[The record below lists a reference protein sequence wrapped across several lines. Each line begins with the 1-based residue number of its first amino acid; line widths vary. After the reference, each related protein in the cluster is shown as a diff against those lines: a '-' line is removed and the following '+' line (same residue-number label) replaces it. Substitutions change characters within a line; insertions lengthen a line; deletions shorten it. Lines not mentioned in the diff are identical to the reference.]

1 MLFSLMEG
9 ADNLIAEGFQ
19 PERDIWFAFG
29 QDEEVSGRQG
39 AFKIAD
45 YMKEKG
51 LRFDA
56 VYDEGGIIAAP
67 GSAMESIKEPL
78 ALVGVGEKGFL
89 TLRLTVR
96 GMGGHSSMPPAKG
109 SLVYAAEIIEKLN
122 NNQFPARIISPI
134 AAFFD
139 NVGGELSLIHI

>member
-39 AFKIAD
+39 AFKIAG
-45 YMKEKG
+45 YFKQKG
-51 LRFDA
+51 LCFSA

-67 GSAMESIKEPL
+67 GSAIESIQEPL

-89 TLRLTVR
+89 TLRLTIK
-96 GMGGHSSMPPAKG
+96 GMGGHSSMPPSKS

-122 NNQFPARIISPI
+122 DNQMCIRDSAYT
-134 AAFFD
+134 
-139 NVGGELSLIHI
+139 GEYF